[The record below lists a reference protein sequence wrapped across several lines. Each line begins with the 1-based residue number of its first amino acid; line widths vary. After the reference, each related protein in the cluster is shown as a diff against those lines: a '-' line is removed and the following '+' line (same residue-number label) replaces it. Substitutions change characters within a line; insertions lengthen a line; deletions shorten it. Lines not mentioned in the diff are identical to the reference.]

1 MNNSTGDV
9 YLSVDVKTAL
19 LNRASAVSTLNV
31 IVEAVNDLGHRVSA
45 LLTVSLRG
53 VVSSGLV
60 MMSPSYVGYIKEH
73 ADQFDCPVV
82 VQVGIFVLRKNMP
95 RARIMLFPFCV
106 IIAL

>member
-1 MNNSTGDV
+1 M
-9 YLSVDVKTAL
+9 KAAL
-19 LNRASAVSTLNV
+19 LTRSSTVTTLNV
-31 IVEAVNDLGHRVSA
+31 IVEAVNDLGHQVNA

-60 MMSPSYVGYIKEH
+60 IVTPSYVGYIKEH

-82 VQVGIFVLRKNMP
+82 VQVDILILRKNMQ
-95 RARIMLFPFCV
+95 RARIIHLLSGCV